1 MIGLAHFDEP
11 ARAVLAE
18 ARRQAMLRRRRS
30 IGSHDIMAGLVD
42 RVEIADLL
50 TQLGFPLSSLVD
62 HLGEVPPSP
71 EQVLDALGI
80 DLVAVRSALPDL
92 PKVVSASLRLRRSL
106 VRPLRVTLES
116 PSSSVGFDGSGRKV
130 LEVAVWASRR
140 NGLTACPL
148 DLLRGVFSDGADPV
162 VDALTGSGPGP
173 FKRLSVEF
181 ARLDGQRA

>member
-1 MIGLAHFDEP
+1 MIGLAHFDES
-11 ARAVLAE
+11 ACAVLAE
-18 ARRQAMLRRRRS
+18 ARRQAILRRRRS
-30 IGSHDIMAGLVD
+30 IGSRDIMAGLID
-42 RVEIADLL
+42 RSEIADLL

-80 DLVAVRSALPDL
+80 DLVAVRSALPGRL
-92 PKVVSASLRLRRSL
+92 TVVPASWRLRRSL
-106 VRPLRVTLES
+106 VKPLRITLES
-116 PSSSVGFDGSGRKV
+116 PSSSICFDGSGRKV

-140 NGLTACPL
+140 NGRTACPL

-162 VDALTGSGPGP
+162 VDALNGSGPGP
-173 FKRLSVEF
+173 FKRLSLEF